1 MLVKSSCWVLIPCR
15 FNVKLKDTCFRRHE
29 MAEFYKLKV
38 ADIYKETEDTSVI
51 TFDMPSDLQKVF
63 KFRQGQHLT
72 LKADINGEDLRRSY
86 SLCSS
91 PNDSQWKVAVKLIPG
106 GKFSSFIN
114 SELKAGDFIEV
125 MSPSGTFGV
134 EVNAEKPKNY
144 IFFAAGS
151 GITPVLSMIKAHLQS
166 EPNSTCKLFYV
177 NKTAKSIIFKEE
189 LEQLRNTY
197 FGRLEIYYFLTK
209 ERRDIEL
216 FNGRFDDEKMQVLTK
231 TFIDIP
237 DTSEVFLCGPEKM
250 VNYVSDYLITAGLP
264 KDLVHF
270 ELFVTGLSDEDI
282 KRAERLAKQN
292 VEGIEI
298 TIVDGGKEFSF
309 TMTKEYDNILDAALG
324 AGADLPFAC
333 KGGVCSTCKCKVIEG
348 AVEMKINYALD
359 DKEVSQNLVLSCQ
372 SVPTTEKVVV
382 DFDV

>member
-1 MLVKSSCWVLIPCR
+1 
-15 FNVKLKDTCFRRHE
+15 
-29 MAEFYKLKV
+29 MAEFHNLKV
-38 ADIYKETEDTSVI
+38 ADIYKETEDTSVV
-51 TFDMPSDLQKVF
+51 TFEIPLELKDVF
-63 KFRQGQHLT
+63 EFRQGQHLT
-72 LKADINGEDLRRSY
+72 LKADINGEDVRRSY

-91 PNDSQWKVAVKLIPG
+91 PIEHEWKVAVKLIPG
-106 GKFSSFIN
+106 GKFSTYIN
-114 SELKAGDFIEV
+114 EELKTGDHLEV
-125 MSPSGTFGV
+125 MVPSGTFGV
-134 EVNAEKPKNY
+134 PVKPEEDKNY
-144 IFFAAGS
+144 LFFAAGS
-151 GITPVLSMIKAHLQS
+151 GITPVLSMIKTHLKAES
-166 EPNSTCKLFYV
+166 NSTCKLFYV

-216 FNGRFDDEKMQVLTK
+216 FNGRFDDDKMQVLTK

-250 VNYVSDYLITAGLP
+250 VNYVSEYLINKGLP
-264 KDLVHF
+264 KELVHF
-270 ELFVTGLSDEDI
+270 ELFVSGLSEEDI
-282 KRAERLAKQN
+282 KRAERLAQQN
-292 VEGIEI
+292 VEGVEI
-298 TIVDGGKEFSF
+298 TIVDGGKEFVF
-309 TMTKEYDNILDAALG
+309 TMTKDYDNILDAALN

-359 DKEVSQNLVLSCQ
+359 EKEVSQQLVLSCQ
-372 SVPTTEKVVV
+372 AVPTAEKVVV

>member
-1 MLVKSSCWVLIPCR
+1 
-15 FNVKLKDTCFRRHE
+15 
-29 MAEFYKLKV
+29 MAEFYTLKV
-38 ADIYKETEDTSVI
+38 ADIYKETDDTSVI
-51 TFDMPSDLQKVF
+51 TFEVPLNLHQAF
-63 KFRQGQHLT
+63 KFRPGQHLT
-72 LKADINGEDLRRSY
+72 LKATIDGEAVRRSY

-91 PNDSQWKVAVKLIPG
+91 PREKQWKVAVKQIQG
-106 GKFSSFIN
+106 GKFSTFVN
-114 SELKAGDFIEV
+114 EHLKADDILEV
-125 MSPSGTFGV
+125 MVPSGMFGV
-134 EVNAEKPKNY
+134 EVNPDKAKNY
-144 IFFAAGS
+144 LFFAAGS
-151 GITPVLSMIKAHLQS
+151 GITPVLSMLKSHLAA

-209 ERRDIEL
+209 ERRDIDL

-237 DTSEVFLCGPEKM
+237 DTNEVFLCGPEQM
-250 VNYVSDYLITAGLP
+250 VNYVSNYLVEAGLP
-264 KDLVHF
+264 KENIHF
-270 ELFVTGLSDEDI
+270 ELFVTGLSEEDI

-292 VEGIEI
+292 VEGVEI
-298 TIVDGGKEFSF
+298 TIVDGGKEFLF

-333 KGGVCSTCKCKVIEG
+333 KGGVCSTCKCRVVEG

-359 DKEVSQNLVLSCQ
+359 EKEVAQHLVLSCQ
-372 SVPTTEKVVV
+372 AVPTTEKVVV

>member
-1 MLVKSSCWVLIPCR
+1 
-15 FNVKLKDTCFRRHE
+15 
-29 MAEFYKLKV
+29 MAEFHKIKV
-38 ADIYKETEDTSVI
+38 ADIYKETEDTSVV
-51 TFDMPSDLQKVF
+51 TFEIPSELHEAF
-63 KFRQGQHLT
+63 KYRQGQHLT
-72 LKADINGEDLRRSY
+72 LKADIAGEDVRRSY

-91 PNDSQWKVAVKLIPG
+91 PNENRWQIAVKQIPG
-106 GKFSSFIN
+106 GKFSTFVNQKLN
-114 SELKAGDFIEV
+114 SGDSLEV
-125 MSPSGTFGV
+125 MAPSGTFGV
-134 EVNAEKPKNY
+134 EVNPEKAKNY
-144 IFFAAGS
+144 LFFAAGS
-151 GITPVLSMIKAHLQS
+151 GITPVLSMIKAHLKL

-216 FNGRFDDEKMQVLTK
+216 FNGRFDDEKMKVLTG

-250 VNYVSDYLITAGLP
+250 VNYVSEYLINAGLP
-264 KDLVHF
+264 KELVHF
-270 ELFVTGLSDEDI
+270 ELFVTGLSEEDI
-282 KRAERLAKQN
+282 KRAERLAQQN
-292 VEGIEI
+292 VEGVEV
-298 TIVDGGKEFSF
+298 TIVDGGKEFAF

-333 KGGVCSTCKCKVIEG
+333 KGGVCSTCKCEVKEG
-348 AVEMKINYALD
+348 SVEMKINYALD

-372 SVPTTEKVVV
+372 AVPTSDKVVV

>member
-1 MLVKSSCWVLIPCR
+1 
-15 FNVKLKDTCFRRHE
+15 
-29 MAEFYKLKV
+29 MAQFYKLKIK
-38 ADIYKETEDTSVI
+38 DIYKETEDTSVI
-51 TFDMPSDLQKVF
+51 TFEVPSELHSAF

-72 LKADINGEDLRRSY
+72 LKADINGEDVRRSY

-91 PNDSQWKVAVKLIPG
+91 PSDGQWKVAVKLIPG
-106 GKFSSFIN
+106 GKFSTYIN
-114 SELKAGDFIEV
+114 DELKTGDQLEV

-134 EVNAEKPKNY
+134 EVSAEKAKNY
-144 IFFAAGS
+144 LFFAAGS
-151 GITPVLSMIKAHLQS
+151 GVTPVLSMVKAHLQA

-197 FGRLEIYYFLTK
+197 FGRFEIYYFLTK

-250 VNYVSDYLITAGLP
+250 VNYVSEYLINAGLP
-264 KDLVHF
+264 KELVHY

-282 KRAERLAKQN
+282 KRAERLAQQN
-292 VEGIEI
+292 VEGVEV
-298 TIVDGGKEFSF
+298 TIVDGGKEFVF

-333 KGGVCSTCKCKVIEG
+333 KGGVCSTCKCQVIDG

-359 DKEVSQNLVLSCQ
+359 EKEVSQNLVLSCQ
-372 SVPTTEKVVV
+372 AVPTTEKVVV